1 MLSCKA
7 AIKKHLLSHRPETD
21 WPYECPFCFKRFQ
34 AKGDLPKHF
43 FTSQHKNDPRIPAPG
58 SLEWHQLLN
67 SCCVIP
73 DWVMPTKRRVIKQ
86 TEESYSG
93 LFTLN
98 WTVAKKS
105 TRHLNETRLV
115 KTSAWYS
122 RHPNTEPPSVFGFN
136 LMPVPGI

>member
-43 FTSQHKNDPRIPAPG
+43 FTSQHKEDPRIPPPG

-67 SCCVIP
+67 QCCVIP
-73 DWVMPTKRRVIKQ
+73 DWVLPSRRKIRSKNPH
-86 TEESYSG
+86 S
-93 LFTLN
+93 
-98 WTVAKKS
+98 
-105 TRHLNETRLV
+105 HLNPQADEGIIQLLSFRNYWISGV
-115 KTSAWYS
+115 KPEF
-122 RHPNTEPPSVFGFN
+122 R
-136 LMPVPGI
+136 